1 MLTKRSKRGTPLV
14 MVVDDDDAVRLLARE
29 TLEHS
34 GFAVWD
40 TETGELALDAFEE
53 KSPDIVLLDVMMP
66 GIDGFSVCSAIR
78 RTASGRDT
86 PVLMMTGLDDLE
98 SIDCAF
104 EAGATDFITKPI
116 NWHILRYRVSYM
128 LRASGALEQL
138 RESRAGLAHAQS
150 LAHIG
155 SWEWDLVTGEIRC
168 SEEVYNICCINGE
181 KPNGTYFNHITLGR
195 EVCHICCLDEEK
207 GDNPILEPV
216 HQLDRSFVQ
225 STIEDAIARRAPV
238 SFDYRI
244 LLGGVIERTLHAE
257 LVTVLDQGGEPVC
270 LTGTIQDITERKHAE
285 EQIRLLAYYD
295 ALTGLPNRRF
305 FLQQLEQ
312 ALVFANRNDRMIAVL
327 FLDLD
332 RFKLVN
338 DTLGHGVGDRLLQDV
353 ADRLLRCVRRSDCL
367 ARGEEDGPPSLVSRL
382 GGDEF
387 TIMLSDIDHFQD
399 VAKVARRILEAVS
412 LPYALEGQEV
422 FVSTSIGIS
431 LYPFDACT
439 ANDLIRNADGAMY
452 HAKEQGRNGYQIY
465 DESMSAKALER
476 IILESQL
483 HKALKDEEFTI
494 YYQPQVSS
502 GTGEV
507 VGIEALVRWKS
518 RELGMVEPA
527 RFLPLAEEIGLI
539 IQIDQWVM
547 MHACRQHKIWLDA
560 GLPPV
565 TLALN
570 ISGQHFM
577 KNELLETVT
586 AIIADSGLDPGLLEL
601 ELTEGVLMA
610 HTEKTVKTLKAL
622 KGMGVR
628 LAIDDFGTGFSSLSY
643 LKRFPLDVLKID
655 RTFIKDIITDPDD
668 AAITLA
674 TIDMAHTLKLQVI
687 AEGAETQEQLDFLMK
702 HGCDLYQGYLFSHPV
717 PPEEIPNMFLATR
730 RKTFPV

>member
-1 MLTKRSKRGTPLV
+1 MLTRKVKRGTPLV
-14 MVVDDDDAVRLLARE
+14 MVVDDDHAIRLLARE

-34 GFAVWD
+34 GFAVRD
-40 TETGELALDAFEE
+40 AGSGEEALLAFEE
-53 KSPDIVLLDVMMP
+53 SSPDIVLLDVVMP
-66 GIDGFSVCSAIR
+66 GIDGFTVCSAIR
-78 RTASGRDT
+78 HTASGHDT

-98 SIDCAF
+98 SINCAY

-128 LRASGALEQL
+128 LRASGAMEQL
-138 RESRAGLAHAQS
+138 RESREGLAHAQS

-155 SWEWDLVTGEIRC
+155 SWEWDLATGEIRC
-168 SEEVYNICCINGE
+168 SEEVYNICCSEG
-181 KPNGTYFNHITLGR
+181 G
-195 EVCHICCLDEEK
+195 K
-207 GDNPILEPV
+207 GGNPILDSV

-225 STIEDAIARRAPV
+225 SSLDDAVAQRAPL

-244 LLGGVIERTLHAE
+244 LLEDSVERTLHAE
-257 LVTVLDQGGEPVC
+257 MVTVLDQGGTPVC

-312 ALVFANRNDRMIAVL
+312 ALVFANRNDRMLAVL

-367 ARGEEDGPPSLVSRL
+367 ARAEDEGPPSLVSRL

-399 VAKVARRILEAVS
+399 VAKVARRILEAIS
-412 LPYALEGQEV
+412 LPYSLEGQEV
-422 FVSTSIGIS
+422 FLSTSIGIS
-431 LYPFDACT
+431 LFPFDANS

-452 HAKEQGRNGYQIY
+452 QAKEQGRNGYQIY
-465 DESMSAKALER
+465 DESMNAKALER

-483 HKALKDEEFTI
+483 HKALKEDEFTV
-494 YYQPQVSS
+494 YYQPQVSAR
-502 GTGEV
+502 TGEV
-507 VGIEALVRWKS
+507 VGVEALVRWNS
-518 RELGMVEPA
+518 RELGIVEPG
-527 RFLPLAEEIGLI
+527 RFLPLAEEIGLV

-547 MHACRQHKIWLDA
+547 RNACRQHRAWLEA
-560 GLPPV
+560 GYAPV

-570 ISGQHFM
+570 ISGQHFL
-577 KNELLETVT
+577 KNDLLETVT
-586 AIIADSGLDPGLLEL
+586 MVLAETGMDPTLLEL

-622 KGMGVR
+622 KAMGVR

-655 RTFIKDIITDPDD
+655 RAFIKDLTNDPDD

-674 TIDMAHTLKLQVI
+674 TIEMAHTLKLKVI
-687 AEGAETQEQLDFLMK
+687 AEGVETPAQLAFL
-702 HGCDLYQGYLFSHPV
+702 HEHDCDSYQGYLFSRPV
-717 PPEEIPNMFLATR
+717 PPGEIPAKLRHCGN
-730 RKTFPV
+730 

>member
-1 MLTKRSKRGTPLV
+1 MLTRKAKRGTPLV
-14 MVVDDDDAVRLLARE
+14 MVVDDDQAIRLLARE

-34 GFAVWD
+34 GFAVRD
-40 TETGELALDAFEE
+40 VGSGEEALKAFEDS
-53 KSPDIVLLDVMMP
+53 SPDIVLLDVVMP
-66 GIDGFSVCSAIR
+66 GIDGFSVCSSIR
-78 RTASGRDT
+78 HTLSGRDT

-98 SIDCAF
+98 SINCAY

-128 LRASGALEQL
+128 LRASGAMEQL
-138 RESRAGLAHAQS
+138 RESREGLAHAQS

-155 SWEWDLVTGEIRC
+155 SWEWDLASGEIRC
-168 SEEVYNICCINGE
+168 SEEVYNICCTDG
-181 KPNGTYFNHITLGR
+181 G
-195 EVCHICCLDEEK
+195 K
-207 GDNPILEPV
+207 GGNPILDSV

-225 STIEDAIARRAPV
+225 NSLDDAVARRAPM

-244 LLGGVIERTLHAE
+244 LLDDAVERTLHAE
-257 LVTVLDQGGEPVC
+257 LVTVLDPCGIPIC

-312 ALVFANRNDRMIAVL
+312 ALIFANRNDRMLAVL

-367 ARGEEDGPPSLVSRL
+367 ARAEEDGPPSLVSRL

-399 VAKVARRILEAVS
+399 VAKVARRILEAIS

-422 FVSTSIGIS
+422 FLSTSIGIS

-452 HAKEQGRNGYQIY
+452 QAKEQGRNGYQIY
-465 DESMSAKALER
+465 DESMNAKALER

-483 HKALKDEEFTI
+483 HKALKDEEFTV
-494 YYQPQVSS
+494 YYQPQVCAR
-502 GTGEV
+502 TGEV
-507 VGIEALVRWKS
+507 VGVEALVRWNSK
-518 RELGMVEPA
+518 ELGIVEPG
-527 RFLPLAEEIGLI
+527 RFLPLAEEIGLV

-547 MHACRQHKIWLDA
+547 RHACRQHRIWLDA
-560 GLPPV
+560 GLAPV

-570 ISGQHFM
+570 ISGQHFL
-577 KNELLETVT
+577 KNDLLDTVT
-586 AIIADSGLDPGLLEL
+586 SVLAETGMDPGLLEL

-622 KGMGVR
+622 KEMGVR

-655 RTFIKDIITDPDD
+655 RAFINDITNDQDD
-668 AAITLA
+668 AAITIA
-674 TIDMAHTLKLQVI
+674 TIEMAHTLKLQVI
-687 AEGAETQEQLDFLMK
+687 AEGVETPAQLAFLTK
-702 HGCDLYQGYLFSHPV
+702 HGCDTYQGYLFSRPV
-717 PPEEIPNMFLATR
+717 PPLAIPTMLHSLS
-730 RKTFPV
+730 

>member
-1 MLTKRSKRGTPLV
+1 MLNRKSKRSTPLV
-14 MVVDDDDAVRLLARE
+14 MVVDDDQAVRLLARE
-29 TLEHS
+29 TLEYS
-34 GFAVWD
+34 GFTVREA
-40 TETGELALDAFEE
+40 ETGEQALEAFEVYA
-53 KSPDIVLLDVMMP
+53 PDIVLLDVVMP

-86 PVLMMTGLDDLE
+86 PVLMMTGLEDLE
-98 SIDCAF
+98 SIDCAY

-116 NWHILRYRVSYM
+116 NWHILGHRVNYM

-138 RESRAGLAHAQS
+138 RVSRAGLAHAQS

-155 SWEWDLVTGEIRC
+155 SWEWDLATGEISC
-168 SEEVYNICCINGE
+168 SEEVYSICSIDGARGE
-181 KPNGTYFNHITLGR
+181 G
-195 EVCHICCLDEEK
+195 
-207 GDNPILEPV
+207 NPILDPV
-216 HQLDRSFVQ
+216 HHLDLSLVQ
-225 STIEDAIARRAPV
+225 SSIDYAVAKRAPL

-244 LLGGVIERTLHAE
+244 LLGGGEERTLHAE
-257 LVTVLDQGGEPVC
+257 LVTVLDDSGEPVC

-312 ALVFANRNDRMIAVL
+312 ALVFANRNDRMLAVL

-367 ARGEEDGPPSLVSRL
+367 ARADEECPPSLVSRL

-387 TIMLSDIDHFQD
+387 TIMLSEIDHFQD

-412 LPYALEGQEV
+412 LPYSLEGQEV

-431 LYPFDACT
+431 LYPFDAST

-452 HAKEQGRNGYQIY
+452 QAKEQGRNGYQIY

-483 HKALKDEEFTI
+483 HKALKDEEFTVF
-494 YYQPQVSS
+494 YQPQVSS
-502 GTGEV
+502 RSGKV

-527 RFLPLAEEIGLI
+527 RFLPLAEEIGLVI
-539 IQIDQWVM
+539 KIDQWVM
-547 MHACRQHKIWLDA
+547 KHACRQHKLWLDA
-560 GLPPV
+560 GMPPV

-577 KNELLETVT
+577 KNELLDTVT
-586 AIIADSGLDPGLLEL
+586 AILKESGLDPGLLEL

-610 HTEKTVKTLKAL
+610 HTEKTVKTLQAL

-655 RTFIKDIITDPDD
+655 RSFIKDITTDPDD
-668 AAITLA
+668 AAITIA
-674 TIDMAHTLKLQVI
+674 TIEMAHTLKLQVI
-687 AEGAETQEQLDFLMK
+687 AEGVETQSQLDFLISNA
-702 HGCDLYQGYLFSHPV
+702 CDLYQGYLFSRPV
-717 PPEEIPNMFLATR
+717 PPEEIPLLFLPT
-730 RKTFPV
+730 VE

>member
-1 MLTKRSKRGTPLV
+1 MLTRKTKRATPLV
-14 MVVDDDDAVRLLARE
+14 MVVDDDHAVRLLARE

-34 GFAVWD
+34 GFTVRDAGSGEEAL
-40 TETGELALDAFEE
+40 ETFEE
-53 KSPDIVLLDVMMP
+53 SRPDIVLLDVMMS

-78 RTASGRDT
+78 RTLAGRDT

-98 SIDCAF
+98 SINCAY

-116 NWHILRYRVSYM
+116 NWHILRYRVNYM
-128 LRASGALEQL
+128 LRASTALDQL
-138 RESRAGLAHAQS
+138 RESREGLAHAQS

-155 SWEWDLVTGEIRC
+155 SWEWDLTSGDIHC
-168 SEEVYNICCINGE
+168 SEEVYNICCSDR
-181 KPNGTYFNHITLGR
+181 LR
-195 EVCHICCLDEEK
+195 LV
-207 GDNPILEPV
+207 NPILDPV
-216 HQLDRSFVQ
+216 HQLDRSFVESSVQ
-225 STIEDAIARRAPV
+225 DAIARRAPL

-244 LLGGVIERTLHAE
+244 LLDDAVERTLHAE
-257 LVTVLDQGGEPVC
+257 LVTVLDHEGKPVS

-312 ALVFANRNDRMIAVL
+312 ALVYANRNDRLLAVL

-367 ARGEEDGPPSLVSRL
+367 ARGDEDGPPSLVSRL

-399 VAKVARRILEAVS
+399 VAKVARRILEAIS
-412 LPYALEGQEV
+412 LPYSLEGQEV
-422 FVSTSIGIS
+422 FLSTSIGIS

-439 ANDLIRNADGAMY
+439 ASDLIRNADGAMY
-452 HAKEQGRNGYQIY
+452 QAKEQGRNGYQIY
-465 DESMSAKALER
+465 DESMNAKALER

-483 HKALKDEEFTI
+483 HKALKDNEFTV
-494 YYQPQVSS
+494 YYQPQVCAR
-502 GTGEV
+502 TGEV
-507 VGIEALVRWKS
+507 VGLEALVRWNS
-518 RELGMVEPA
+518 RELGIVEPG
-527 RFLPLAEEIGLI
+527 RFLALAEEIGLV
-539 IQIDQWVM
+539 IQIDQWM
-547 MHACRQHKIWLDA
+547 MREACRQHKAWIDA
-560 GLPPV
+560 GFAPV

-570 ISGQHFM
+570 ISGQHFL
-577 KNELLETVT
+577 KNDLLDTVT
-586 AIIADSGLDPGLLEL
+586 AVLGQTGLDPGLLEL

-622 KGMGVR
+622 KEMGVR

-655 RTFIKDIITDPDD
+655 RTFINDITTDPDD

-674 TIDMAHTLKLQVI
+674 TIEMAHTLKLQVI
-687 AEGAETQEQLDFLMK
+687 AEGVETTDQLEFLVS
-702 HGCDLYQGYLFSHPV
+702 HGCDTYQGYLFSRPL
-717 PPEEIPNMFLATR
+717 PPEGIPPLLTGFSSLSSGA
-730 RKTFPV
+730 

>member
-1 MLTKRSKRGTPLV
+1 

-29 TLEHS
+29 TLEQC
-34 GFAVWD
+34 GYAVSD
-40 TETGELALDAFEE
+40 VKNGEQAIDLFNE
-53 KSPDIVLLDVMMP
+53 KLPDIVLLDVVMP
-66 GIDGFSVCSAIR
+66 GIDGFCVCSAIR
-78 RTASGRDT
+78 STAAGRDT
-86 PVLMMTGLDDLE
+86 PILMMTGLEDLE
-98 SIDCAF
+98 SIDSAYK
-104 EAGATDFITKPI
+104 AGATDFITKPI
-116 NWHILRYRVSYM
+116 NWHILRYRVNYM
-128 LRASGALEQL
+128 LRASGAMEQL

-155 SWEWDLVTGEIRC
+155 SWEWDLATGELRC
-168 SEEVYNICCINGE
+168 SEEVFSICCPEGE
-181 KPNGTYFNHITLGR
+181 R
-195 EVCHICCLDEEK
+195 C
-207 GDNPILEPV
+207 DNPILDQV
-216 HQLDRSFVQ
+216 HPLDRCMVRGH
-225 STIEDAIARRAPV
+225 IDDAIAKRSAV

-244 LLGGVIERTLHAE
+244 LLGGSTERTLHAE
-257 LVTVLDQGGEPVC
+257 IVTVLDDGGEPVC
-270 LTGTIQDITERKHAE
+270 LTGTIQDITDRKNAE

-312 ALVFANRNDRMIAVL
+312 AVVYANRNDRMLAVL

-353 ADRLLRCVRRSDCL
+353 ADRLLRCVRKNDCL
-367 ARGEEDGPPSLVSRL
+367 ARADGEGPPSLVSRL

-399 VAKVARRILEAVS
+399 VAKVARRILDTVS

-422 FVSTSIGIS
+422 FISTSIGIS
-431 LYPFDACT
+431 LYPFDACN
-439 ANDLIRNADGAMY
+439 ASELVRNADGAMY

-465 DESMSAKALER
+465 DESMNAKALER

-483 HKALKDEEFTI
+483 HKALKDEEFVI
-494 YYQPQVSS
+494 YYQPQVATRS
-502 GTGEV
+502 GRV
-507 VGIEALVRWKS
+507 IGIEALVRWDS
-518 RELGMVEPA
+518 RELGVVEPV

-547 MHACRQHKIWLDA
+547 TNACRQLRQWLDA

-565 TLALN
+565 TLAVN

-586 AIIADSGLDPGLLEL
+586 AVLAETGIDPAFLEL
-601 ELTEGVLMA
+601 ELTEGVLMQ
-610 HTEKTVKTLKAL
+610 HTERTVKTLKAL

-655 RTFIKDIITDPDD
+655 RTFINEITTDPDD

-674 TIDMAHTLKLQVI
+674 TIEMAHTLKLQVI
-687 AEGAETQEQLDFLMK
+687 AEGVETPAQLEFLTRN
-702 HGCDLYQGYLFSHPV
+702 GCDNYQGYLFSRPV
-717 PPEEIPNMFLATR
+717 PPEEIPKIIPFR
-730 RKTFPV
+730 PPVFEAAAPPSDSPPAV

>member
-1 MLTKRSKRGTPLV
+1 MLTRKAKRGTPLV
-14 MVVDDDDAVRLLARE
+14 MVVDDDRAVRLLARE

-34 GFAVWD
+34 GFAVSD
-40 TETGELALDAFEE
+40 AGSGEEALQSFEE
-53 KSPDIVLLDVMMP
+53 SSPDIVLLDVVMP
-66 GIDGFSVCSAIR
+66 GLDGFSVCSAIR
-78 RTASGRDT
+78 RTAAGRDT

-98 SIDCAF
+98 SINCAY

-128 LRASGALEQL
+128 LRASGAMEQL
-138 RESRAGLAHAQS
+138 RESREGLAHAQS

-155 SWEWDLVTGEIRC
+155 SWEWDLATGEIRC
-168 SEEVYNICCINGE
+168 SEEVYNICCTEG
-181 KPNGTYFNHITLGR
+181 G
-195 EVCHICCLDEEK
+195 K
-207 GDNPILEPV
+207 GGNPILDTV

-225 STIEDAIARRAPV
+225 SSLDDAVARRAPL

-244 LLGGVIERTLHAE
+244 LLDDAVERTLHAE
-257 LVTVLDQGGEPVC
+257 LVTVLDGGGNPIC

-312 ALVFANRNDRMIAVL
+312 ALVFANRNDRMLAVL

-367 ARGEEDGPPSLVSRL
+367 ARAEEDGPPSLVSRL

-399 VAKVARRILEAVS
+399 VAKVARRILEAIS
-412 LPYALEGQEV
+412 LPYSLEGQEV
-422 FVSTSIGIS
+422 FLSTSIGIS

-452 HAKEQGRNGYQIY
+452 QAKEQGRNGYQIY
-465 DESMSAKALER
+465 DESMNAKALER

-483 HKALKDEEFTI
+483 HKALKEEEFTI
-494 YYQPQVSS
+494 YYQPQVSAAS
-502 GTGEV
+502 GAV
-507 VGIEALVRWKS
+507 VGVEALVRWNS
-518 RELGMVEPA
+518 RELGIVEPG
-527 RFLPLAEEIGLI
+527 RFLPLAEEIGLV

-547 MHACRQHKIWLDA
+547 RNACRQHKLWLDA

-570 ISGQHFM
+570 ISGQHFL
-577 KNELLETVT
+577 KNDLLDTVT
-586 AIIADSGLDPGLLEL
+586 AVLAETGMDPGLLEL

-610 HTEKTVKTLKAL
+610 HTDKTVKTLKSL
-622 KGMGVR
+622 KAMGVR

-655 RTFIKDIITDPDD
+655 RAFIKDLSSDPDD

-674 TIDMAHTLKLQVI
+674 TIEMAHTLKLHVI
-687 AEGAETQEQLDFLMK
+687 AEGVETRAQLDFLHE
-702 HGCDLYQGYLFSHPV
+702 HGCDSYQGYLFSRPV
-717 PPEEIPNMFLATR
+717 PPAEIPQMLQHVAG
-730 RKTFPV
+730 

>member
-1 MLTKRSKRGTPLV
+1 MLTRKVKRGTPLV
-14 MVVDDDDAVRLLARE
+14 MVVDDDHAVRLLARE

-34 GFAVWD
+34 GFVVRDAGS
-40 TETGELALDAFEE
+40 GEEALQAFEE
-53 KSPDIVLLDVMMP
+53 SSPDIVLLDVVMP
-66 GIDGFSVCSAIR
+66 GIDGFTVCSAIR
-78 RTASGRDT
+78 HTASGHDT

-98 SIDCAF
+98 SINCAY

-128 LRASGALEQL
+128 LRASGAMEQL
-138 RESRAGLAHAQS
+138 RESREGLAHAQS

-155 SWEWDLVTGEIRC
+155 SWEWDLATGEIRC
-168 SEEVYNICCINGE
+168 SEEVYNICCTEG
-181 KPNGTYFNHITLGR
+181 G
-195 EVCHICCLDEEK
+195 K
-207 GDNPILEPV
+207 GGNPILDSV
-216 HQLDRSFVQ
+216 HQLDRNFVQ
-225 STIEDAIARRAPV
+225 SSLDDAVAKRGPL
-238 SFDYRI
+238 SLDYRI
-244 LLGGVIERTLHAE
+244 LLEDSVERTLHAE
-257 LVTVLDQGGEPVC
+257 MVTVLDKGGTPIC

-312 ALVFANRNDRMIAVL
+312 ALVFANRNDRMLAVL

-367 ARGEEDGPPSLVSRL
+367 ARAEDEGPPSLVSRL

-399 VAKVARRILEAVS
+399 VAKVARRILEAIS
-412 LPYALEGQEV
+412 LPYSLEGQEV
-422 FVSTSIGIS
+422 FLSTSIGIS
-431 LYPFDACT
+431 LYPFDANS

-452 HAKEQGRNGYQIY
+452 QAKEQGRNGYQIY
-465 DESMSAKALER
+465 DESMNAKALER

-483 HKALKDEEFTI
+483 HKALKDDEFTV
-494 YYQPQVSS
+494 YYQPQVSAR
-502 GTGEV
+502 TGEV
-507 VGIEALVRWKS
+507 VGVEALVRWNSK
-518 RELGMVEPA
+518 ELGIVEPG
-527 RFLPLAEEIGLI
+527 RFLPLAEEIGLV

-547 MHACRQHKIWLDA
+547 RNACRQHKAWLAA
-560 GLPPV
+560 GYAPV

-570 ISGQHFM
+570 ISGQHFL
-577 KNELLETVT
+577 KNDLLETVT
-586 AIIADSGLDPGLLEL
+586 SVLAETGMDPGLLEL

-622 KGMGVR
+622 KAMGVR

-655 RTFIKDIITDPDD
+655 RAFIKDLTNDPDD

-674 TIDMAHTLKLQVI
+674 TIEMAHTLKLQVI
-687 AEGAETQEQLDFLMK
+687 AEGVETPAQLAFLHE
-702 HGCDLYQGYLFSHPV
+702 HGCDTYQGYLFSRPV
-717 PPEEIPNMFLATR
+717 PPGEIPAKLRHCGN
-730 RKTFPV
+730 

>member
-1 MLTKRSKRGTPLV
+1 MLTRRTKRGAPLV
-14 MVVDDDDAVRLLARE
+14 MVIDDDDAIRLLARE
-29 TLEHS
+29 TLQQF
-34 GFAVWD
+34 GYAVWD
-40 TETGELALDAFEE
+40 SPSGELALASFEE
-53 KSPDIVLLDVMMP
+53 RSPDIVLLDVMMP
-66 GIDGFSVCSAIR
+66 GMDGFSVCSAIR
-78 RTASGRDT
+78 RSDAGRDT
-86 PVLMMTGLDDLE
+86 PVLMMTGLDDLD
-98 SIDCAF
+98 SIDAAYQ
-104 EAGATDFITKPI
+104 AGATDFVTKPI

-128 LRASGALEQL
+128 LRAGSVVEQL
-138 RESRAGLAHAQS
+138 RESREGLAHAQS

-155 SWEWDLVTGEIRC
+155 SWEWDLATGEMRC
-168 SEEVYNICCINGE
+168 SEEVY
-181 KPNGTYFNHITLGR
+181 
-195 EVCHICCLDEEK
+195 HICCTERDSVS
-207 GDNPILEPV
+207 NPILDPV
-216 HQLDRSFVQ
+216 HQLDRGFVQ
-225 STIEDAIARRAPV
+225 GCIDEAVRKRLPM
-238 SFDYRI
+238 SFDYRV
-244 LLGGVIERTLHAE
+244 LLGGTVERTLHAE
-257 LVTVLDQGGEPVC
+257 LATVVDHNGEAVG
-270 LTGTIQDITERKHAE
+270 LTGTIQDITERKNAE

-312 ALVFANRNDRMIAVL
+312 ALVNANRNDRMLAVL

-338 DTLGHGVGDRLLQDV
+338 DTLGHGMGDRLLQDV
-353 ADRLLRCVRRSDCL
+353 ADRLLRCVRKSDCL
-367 ARGEEDGPPSLVSRL
+367 SRGDEEIPASLVSRL

-387 TIMLSDIDHFQD
+387 TIMLSDIEHFQD

-412 LPYALEGQEV
+412 LLYSLEGQEV

-431 LYPFDACT
+431 LYPFDACN
-439 ANDLIRNADGAMY
+439 ASDLIRNADGAMY

-465 DESMSAKALER
+465 DESMNARALER

-483 HKALKDEEFTI
+483 HKALKDEEFSI
-494 YYQPQVSS
+494 FYQPQVAS

-507 VGIEALVRWKS
+507 VGIEALVRWNS
-518 RELGMVEPA
+518 RELGFVEPA
-527 RFLPLAEEIGLI
+527 RFLPVAEEIGLI
-539 IQIDQWVM
+539 IRIDQWVM
-547 MHACRQHKIWLDA
+547 AHACRQLKRWLDA

-586 AIIADSGLDPGLLEL
+586 SILEETGLDPGLVEL

-610 HTEKTVKTLKAL
+610 HTEKTVKTLNDL
-622 KGMGVR
+622 KGLGLR

-655 RTFIKDIITDPDD
+655 RAFINDITTDPDD

-674 TIDMAHTLKLQVI
+674 TIEMAHTLKLQVI
-687 AEGAETQEQLDFLMK
+687 AEGVETQPQLDFLMQ
-702 HGCDLYQGYLFSHPV
+702 HGCELYQGYLFSHPV
-717 PPEEIPNMFLATR
+717 PAEEIPDILLRSR
-730 RKTFPV
+730 RPAPQGQEPDLDAEEPSLPAP

>member
-1 MLTKRSKRGTPLV
+1 MLTRKSKRITPLV
-14 MVVDDDDAVRLLARE
+14 MVVDDDQAVRMLARE
-29 TLEHS
+29 ALESS
-34 GFAVWD
+34 GFTVRDA
-40 TETGELALDAFEE
+40 ETGEQALEDFALHD
-53 KSPDIVLLDVMMP
+53 PDIVLLDVMMP
-66 GIDGFSVCSAIR
+66 GIDGFSVCSEIR
-78 RTASGRDT
+78 STAAGRDT
-86 PVLMMTGLDDLE
+86 PVLMMTGLDDLA
-98 SIDCAF
+98 SIDSAY

-116 NWHILRYRVSYM
+116 NWHILGYRVSYM
-128 LRASGALEQL
+128 LRASSALEQL

-155 SWEWDLVTGEIRC
+155 SWEWDLASGEIRC
-168 SEEVYNICCINGE
+168 SEEVYSICCID
-181 KPNGTYFNHITLGR
+181 R
-195 EVCHICCLDEEK
+195 EQNRI
-207 GDNPILEPV
+207 NPILDLV
-216 HQLDRSFVQ
+216 HHQDRAFVQ
-225 STIEDAIARRAPV
+225 GSLDDAVSRRTPV

-244 LLGGVIERTLHAE
+244 LIEGGERVLHAE
-257 LVTVLDQGGEPVC
+257 LVTVLDDAGDAIC
-270 LTGTIQDITERKHAE
+270 LTGTIQDITERKRAE

-305 FLQQLEQ
+305 FQQQLEQ
-312 ALVFANRNDRMIAVL
+312 ALIYANRNDRMLAVL

-367 ARGEEDGPPSLVSRL
+367 ARAELDECPPSLVSRL

-387 TIMLSDIDHFQD
+387 TIMLSDIEHFQD

-412 LPYALEGQEV
+412 VPYSLEGQEV

-431 LYPFDACT
+431 LYPFDATT
-439 ANDLIRNADGAMY
+439 ASDLIRNADGAMY
-452 HAKEQGRNGYQIY
+452 QAKEQGRNGYQIY

-483 HKALKDEEFTI
+483 HKAIKEGEFI
-494 YYQPQVSS
+494 LHYQPQVSNT
-502 GTGEV
+502 TGEV
-507 VGIEALVRWKS
+507 VGLEALVRWNS
-518 RELGMVEPA
+518 RELGMVEPS

-539 IQIDQWVM
+539 IQIDQLVIAE
-547 MHACRQHKIWLDA
+547 ACRQHKLWMDA
-560 GLPPV
+560 GMKPV
-565 TLALN
+565 VMAVN
-570 ISGQHFM
+570 ISGQQFM
-577 KNELLETVT
+577 KNELLDAVT
-586 AIIADSGLDPGLLEL
+586 AVLQETGLSPELLEL

-610 HTEKTVKTLKAL
+610 HTERTVKTLHAL

-655 RTFIKDIITDPDD
+655 RAFIKDITTEADD

-674 TIDMAHTLKLQVI
+674 TIEMAHTLKLLVI
-687 AEGAETQEQLDFLMK
+687 AEGVETRAQLEFLTD
-702 HGCDLYQGYLFSHPV
+702 HGCDMYQGYLFCKPV
-717 PPEEIPNMFLATR
+717 PPEEIARMFLQTPSSDPA
-730 RKTFPV
+730 

>member
-1 MLTKRSKRGTPLV
+1 MLTRKSKRATPLV
-14 MVVDDDDAVRLLARE
+14 MIIDDDEAVRLLARE
-29 TLEHS
+29 TLENS
-34 GFAVWD
+34 GYAVWD
-40 TETGELALDAFEE
+40 TDSGELALSVFQDRG
-53 KSPDIVLLDVMMP
+53 PDLVLLDVMMP
-66 GIDGFSVCSAIR
+66 GLDGFSVCSAIR
-78 RTASGRDT
+78 QTGVGRDT
-86 PVLMMTGLDDLE
+86 PVLMMTGLDDLD
-98 SIDCAF
+98 SIDCAY

-116 NWHILRYRVSYM
+116 NWHILPYRVSYM
-128 LRASGALEQL
+128 LRASGTLEQL
-138 RESRAGLAHAQS
+138 RESREGLAHAQS

-155 SWEWDLVTGEIRC
+155 SWEWDLATGDIHC
-168 SEEVYNICCINGE
+168 SEEVYNICCLDGE
-181 KPNGTYFNHITLGR
+181 KGG
-195 EVCHICCLDEEK
+195 
-207 GDNPILEPV
+207 NPILDPV
-216 HQLDRSFVQ
+216 HQLDRGFVE
-225 STIEDAIARRAPV
+225 SSIGEAIANRAPL

-244 LLGGVIERTLHAE
+244 LLADSVERTLHAE
-257 LVTVLDQGGEPVC
+257 LVTVLDQDGSPVC
-270 LTGTIQDITERKHAE
+270 LTGTIQDITERKRAE

-305 FLQQLEQ
+305 FMQQLEQ
-312 ALVFANRNDRMIAVL
+312 ALSYANRNDRMLAVL

-353 ADRLLRCVRRSDCL
+353 ADRLLRCVRKNDCL
-367 ARGEEDGPPSLVSRL
+367 ARAEEDGPTSLVSRL

-387 TIMLSDIDHFQD
+387 TIMLCDIEHFQD

-412 LPYALEGQEV
+412 HPYSLEGQEV

-431 LYPFDACT
+431 LYPYDAVT
-439 ANDLIRNADGAMY
+439 ASDLIRNADGAMY

-465 DESMSAKALER
+465 DESMNAKALER

-494 YYQPQVSS
+494 FYQPQVSS
-502 GTGEV
+502 DTGKV
-507 VGIEALVRWKS
+507 VGLEALVRWNSK
-518 RELGMVEPA
+518 ELGMVEPG
-527 RFLPLAEEIGLI
+527 RFLPLAEEVGLI

-547 MHACRQHKIWLDA
+547 RKACRQLKSWLDE

-565 TLALN
+565 TLAVN

-577 KNELLETVT
+577 KNELLEHVT
-586 AIIADSGLDPGLLEL
+586 AILAETGLNPALLEL

-610 HTEKTVKTLKAL
+610 HTEKTVMTLKAL

-655 RTFIKDIITDPDD
+655 RTFINDITTDPDD

-674 TIDMAHTLKLQVI
+674 TIEMAHTLKLQVI
-687 AEGAETQEQLDFLMK
+687 AEGVETPAQLEFLVK
-702 HGCDLYQGYLFSHPV
+702 HRCELYQGYLFSRPV
-717 PPEEIPNMFLATR
+717 PPQEIPGFFARSAPFPKAGGEPQQGCSFL
-730 RKTFPV
+730 PPCH

>member
-1 MLTKRSKRGTPLV
+1 MLTRKVKRGTPLV
-14 MVVDDDDAVRLLARE
+14 MVVDDDHAVRLLARE

-34 GFAVWD
+34 GFAVRD
-40 TETGELALDAFEE
+40 AGNGEEALLAFKEN
-53 KSPDIVLLDVMMP
+53 SPDIVLLDVVMP
-66 GIDGFSVCSAIR
+66 GLDGFSVCSAIR
-78 RTASGRDT
+78 QTVSGRDT

-98 SIDCAF
+98 SINCAY

-128 LRASGALEQL
+128 LRASGAMEQL
-138 RESRAGLAHAQS
+138 RESREGLAHAQS

-155 SWEWDLVTGEIRC
+155 SWEWDLATGEIRC
-168 SEEVYNICCINGE
+168 SEEVYNICCTNG
-181 KPNGTYFNHITLGR
+181 
-195 EVCHICCLDEEK
+195 DK
-207 GDNPILEPV
+207 GGNPILDSV

-225 STIEDAIARRAPV
+225 SSLDDAVARRAPL

-244 LLGGVIERTLHAE
+244 LLEDSVERTLHAE
-257 LVTVLDQGGEPVC
+257 LVTVLDQMGTPVC

-312 ALVFANRNDRMIAVL
+312 ALVFANRNDRMLAVL

-367 ARGEEDGPPSLVSRL
+367 ARGDEDGPPSLVSRL

-399 VAKVARRILEAVS
+399 VAKVARRILEAIS

-422 FVSTSIGIS
+422 FLSTSIGIS
-431 LYPFDACT
+431 LYPFDACS
-439 ANDLIRNADGAMY
+439 ASDLIRNADGAMY
-452 HAKEQGRNGYQIY
+452 QAKEQGRNGYQIY
-465 DESMSAKALER
+465 DESMNAKALER

-483 HKALKDEEFTI
+483 HKALKEEEFTL

-502 GTGEV
+502 RTGEV
-507 VGIEALVRWKS
+507 VGVEALVRWNS
-518 RELGMVEPA
+518 RELGIVEPG
-527 RFLPLAEEIGLI
+527 RFLPLAEEIGLV

-547 MHACRQHKIWLDA
+547 RSACRQLRRWLDA
-560 GLPPV
+560 GHAPI

-570 ISGQHFM
+570 ISGQHFQ
-577 KNELLETVT
+577 KSDLLEHVT
-586 AIIADSGLDPGLLEL
+586 SVLEESGMDPGFLEL
-601 ELTEGVLMA
+601 ELTEGVLMTN
-610 HTEKTVKTLKAL
+610 TEKTVKTLTAL
-622 KGMGVR
+622 KSMGVR

-655 RTFIKDIITDPDD
+655 RTFINDITCDPDD

-674 TIDMAHTLKLQVI
+674 TIEMAHTLKLHVI
-687 AEGAETQEQLDFLMK
+687 AEGVETPAQLAFLHQ
-702 HGCDLYQGYLFSHPV
+702 HGCDTYQGYLFSRPV
-717 PPEEIPNMFLATR
+717 PPEAIPPLLR
-730 RKTFPV
+730 RES

>member
-1 MLTKRSKRGTPLV
+1 MLTRKRKRNVPLI
-14 MVVDDDDAVRLLARE
+14 MVVDDDDAVRLMARE

-34 GFAVWD
+34 GYAVWD
-40 TETGELALDAFEE
+40 SRSGIQALAVFEE
-53 KSPDIVLLDVMMP
+53 KCPDIVLLDVVMP
-66 GIDGFSVCSAIR
+66 GVDGFTVCSAIR
-78 RTASGRDT
+78 HTASGKDT
-86 PVLMMTGLDDLE
+86 PILMMTGLEDLE
-98 SIDCAF
+98 SIDCAY

-116 NWHILRYRVSYM
+116 NWHILRYRVNYM
-128 LRASGALEQL
+128 LRASGAMEQL
-138 RESRAGLAHAQS
+138 RESKAGLAHAQS

-155 SWEWDLVTGEIRC
+155 SWEWDLASGEMRC
-168 SEEVYNICCINGE
+168 SEEVYSICCTGGE
-181 KPNGTYFNHITLGR
+181 RGG
-195 EVCHICCLDEEK
+195 
-207 GDNPILEPV
+207 NPILDQV
-216 HQLDRSFVQ
+216 HELDRAFVRNCIDEALA
-225 STIEDAIARRAPV
+225 SREPG

-244 LLGGVIERTLHAE
+244 LLGGAVERTLHAE
-257 LVTVLDQGGEPVC
+257 LVTVLDEGGVPVC

-285 EQIRLLAYYD
+285 EQIRQLAYYD

-312 ALVFANRNDRMIAVL
+312 ALVYANRNDRMLAVL

-338 DTLGHGVGDRLLQDV
+338 DTMGHGVGDRLLQDV
-353 ADRLLRCVRRSDCL
+353 ADRLLRCVRRGDCL
-367 ARGEEDGPPSLVSRL
+367 ARAEDEGPPSLVSRL

-387 TIMLSDIDHFQD
+387 TIMLSDIEHFQD

-422 FVSTSIGIS
+422 FISTSIGIS

-439 ANDLIRNADGAMY
+439 ASDLIRNADGAMY

-465 DESMSAKALER
+465 DESMNAKALER
-476 IILESQL
+476 IVLESQL
-483 HKALKDEEFTI
+483 HKALKEEEFTV
-494 YYQPQVSS
+494 YYQPQISAF
-502 GTGEV
+502 TGEV
-507 VGIEALVRWKS
+507 LGIEALVRWNS

-527 RFLPLAEEIGLI
+527 RFLPLAEEIGLV

-547 MHACRQHKIWLDA
+547 AQACRQHKKWLDS
-560 GLPPV
+560 GMPPL

-577 KNELLETVT
+577 KHDLLETVT
-586 AIIADSGLDPGLLEL
+586 RVLSDSGLDPGLLEL

-610 HTEKTVKTLKAL
+610 HTEKTVQTLKAL

-655 RTFIKDIITDPDD
+655 RSFIKDITNDPDD

-674 TIDMAHTLKLQVI
+674 TIEMAHTLKLQVI
-687 AEGAETQEQLDFLMK
+687 AEGVETQAQLDFLVNN
-702 HGCDLYQGYLFSHPV
+702 GCDLYQGYLFSRPV
-717 PPEEIPNMFLATR
+717 PPEQIPGLFPACRSVAASHLPLPPSCPCVSLPEISPA
-730 RKTFPV
+730 

>member
-1 MLTKRSKRGTPLV
+1 MLTRKAKRGTPLV
-14 MVVDDDDAVRLLARE
+14 MVVDDDQAIRLLARE

-34 GFAVWD
+34 GFAVRD
-40 TETGELALDAFEE
+40 VGSGEEALKAFEDS
-53 KSPDIVLLDVMMP
+53 SPDIVLLDVVMP
-66 GIDGFSVCSAIR
+66 GIDGFSVCSSIR
-78 RTASGRDT
+78 HTLSGRDT

-98 SIDCAF
+98 SINCAY

-128 LRASGALEQL
+128 LRASGAMEQL
-138 RESRAGLAHAQS
+138 RESREGLAHAQS

-155 SWEWDLVTGEIRC
+155 SWEWDLASGEIRC
-168 SEEVYNICCINGE
+168 SEEVYNICCTDG
-181 KPNGTYFNHITLGR
+181 G
-195 EVCHICCLDEEK
+195 K
-207 GDNPILEPV
+207 GGNPILDSV

-225 STIEDAIARRAPV
+225 NSLDDAVARRAPM

-244 LLGGVIERTLHAE
+244 LLDDAVERTLHAE
-257 LVTVLDQGGEPVC
+257 LVTVLDPCGIPIC

-312 ALVFANRNDRMIAVL
+312 ALIFANRNDRMLAVL

-367 ARGEEDGPPSLVSRL
+367 ARAEEDGPPSLVSRL

-399 VAKVARRILEAVS
+399 VAKVARRILEAIS

-422 FVSTSIGIS
+422 FLSTSIGIS

-452 HAKEQGRNGYQIY
+452 QAKEQGRNGYQIY
-465 DESMSAKALER
+465 DESMNAKALER

-483 HKALKDEEFTI
+483 HKALKDEEFTV
-494 YYQPQVSS
+494 YYQPQVCAR
-502 GTGEV
+502 TGEV
-507 VGIEALVRWKS
+507 VGVEALVRWNSK
-518 RELGMVEPA
+518 ELGIVEPG
-527 RFLPLAEEIGLI
+527 RFLPLAEEIGLV

-547 MHACRQHKIWLDA
+547 RHACRQHRIWLDA
-560 GLPPV
+560 GLAPV

-570 ISGQHFM
+570 ISGQHFL
-577 KNELLETVT
+577 KNDLLDTVT
-586 AIIADSGLDPGLLEL
+586 SVLAETGMDPGLLEL

-622 KGMGVR
+622 KEMGVR

-655 RTFIKDIITDPDD
+655 RAFINDITNDQDD
-668 AAITLA
+668 AAITIA
-674 TIDMAHTLKLQVI
+674 TIEIAHTLKLQVI
-687 AEGAETQEQLDFLMK
+687 AEGVETPAQLAFLTK
-702 HGCDLYQGYLFSHPV
+702 HGCDTYQGYLFSRPV
-717 PPEEIPNMFLATR
+717 PPLAIPTMLHSLS
-730 RKTFPV
+730 

>member
-1 MLTKRSKRGTPLV
+1 MLTRKAKRSTPLV
-14 MVVDDDDAVRLLARE
+14 MVVDDDQAVRLLARE
-29 TLEHS
+29 TLENS
-34 GFAVWD
+34 GFAVR
-40 TETGELALDAFEE
+40 EVENGEQALEEFDAHA
-53 KSPDIVLLDVMMP
+53 PDIVLLDVMMP

-98 SIDCAF
+98 SIDCAY

-116 NWHILRYRVSYM
+116 NWHVLGYRVSYM

-155 SWEWDLVTGEIRC
+155 SWEWDLATGEIRC
-168 SEEVYNICCINGE
+168 SEEVYSICSIE
-181 KPNGTYFNHITLGR
+181 RSL
-195 EVCHICCLDEEK
+195 K
-207 GDNPILEPV
+207 GGNPILDPV
-216 HQLDRSFVQ
+216 HPLDLGFVQ
-225 STIEDAIARRAPV
+225 GSIEEAIGKRAPL

-244 LLGGVIERTLHAE
+244 TLGAGERTLHAE
-257 LVTVLDQGGEPVC
+257 LVTVLDEQGEPVC

-312 ALVFANRNDRMIAVL
+312 ALVFANRHDRMLAVL

-353 ADRLLRCVRRSDCL
+353 ADRLLRCVRRGDCL
-367 ARGEEDGPPSLVSRL
+367 ARADEECPPSLVSRL

-387 TIMLSDIDHFQD
+387 TIMLSDIEHFQD
-399 VAKVARRILEAVS
+399 VAKIARRILDAVS
-412 LPYALEGQEV
+412 VPYSLEGQEV

-431 LYPFDACT
+431 LYPFDATT
-439 ANDLIRNADGAMY
+439 ASDLIRNADGAMY
-452 HAKEQGRNGYQIY
+452 QAKEQGRNGYQIY
-465 DESMSAKALER
+465 DESMNAKALER

-483 HKALKDEEFTI
+483 HKALKEEEFTV

-502 GTGEV
+502 QTGRV
-507 VGIEALVRWKS
+507 VGVEALVRWNSK
-518 RELGMVEPA
+518 ELGLVEPG
-527 RFLPLAEEIGLI
+527 RFLPLAEEIGLV

-547 MHACRQHKIWLDA
+547 REACRQHKLWVDA

-565 TLALN
+565 TLAIN
-570 ISGQHFM
+570 ISGQQFM

-586 AIIADSGLDPGLLEL
+586 SVLKESGLDPGLLEL

-610 HTEKTVKTLKAL
+610 HTERTVKTLQAL

-655 RTFIKDIITDPDD
+655 RTFINDITTDPDD

-674 TIDMAHTLKLQVI
+674 TIEMAHTLKLKVI
-687 AEGAETQEQLDFLMK
+687 AEGVETKPQLEFLTK
-702 HGCDLYQGYLFSHPV
+702 NGCDMYQGYLFSKPV
-717 PPEEIPNMFLATR
+717 PSTELPRLFNCR
-730 RKTFPV
+730 Q

>member
-1 MLTKRSKRGTPLV
+1 MLTRKVKRGTPLV
-14 MVVDDDDAVRLLARE
+14 MVVDDDHAVRLLARE

-34 GFAVWD
+34 GFAVSD
-40 TETGELALDAFEE
+40 AGSGEEALRSFEE
-53 KSPDIVLLDVMMP
+53 SCPDIVLLDVVMP
-66 GIDGFSVCSAIR
+66 GLDGFSVCSAIR
-78 RTASGRDT
+78 RTSSGQDT

-98 SIDCAF
+98 SINCAY

-128 LRASGALEQL
+128 LRASGAMEQL
-138 RESRAGLAHAQS
+138 RESREGLAHAQS

-155 SWEWDLVTGEIRC
+155 SWEWDLASGEIRC
-168 SEEVYNICCINGE
+168 SEEVYNICCTDGS
-181 KPNGTYFNHITLGR
+181 
-195 EVCHICCLDEEK
+195 K
-207 GDNPILEPV
+207 GGNPILDSV
-216 HQLDRSFVQ
+216 HQLDRAFVQ
-225 STIEDAIARRAPV
+225 NSLDDAVARRAPL

-244 LLGGVIERTLHAE
+244 LLEDSVERTLHAE
-257 LVTVLDQGGEPVC
+257 LVTVLDKGGTPVC

-312 ALVFANRNDRMIAVL
+312 ALVFANRNDRMLAVL

-367 ARGEEDGPPSLVSRL
+367 ARAEDEGPPSLVSRL

-399 VAKVARRILEAVS
+399 VAKVARRILEAIS
-412 LPYALEGQEV
+412 HPYAFEGQEV
-422 FVSTSIGIS
+422 FLSTSIGIS
-431 LYPFDACT
+431 LYPFDACS
-439 ANDLIRNADGAMY
+439 ASDLIRNADGAMY
-452 HAKEQGRNGYQIY
+452 QAKEQGRNGYQIY

-483 HKALKDEEFTI
+483 HKALKEGEFAI
-494 YYQPQVSS
+494 YYQPQVSARS
-502 GTGEV
+502 GKV
-507 VGIEALVRWKS
+507 VGLEALVRWNS
-518 RELGMVEPA
+518 RELGVVEPG
-527 RFLPLAEEIGLI
+527 RFLPLAEEIGLV
-539 IQIDQWVM
+539 IQIDQWM
-547 MHACRQHKIWLDA
+547 MRNACRQHKAWVDA
-560 GLPPV
+560 GLRPV

-570 ISGQHFM
+570 ISGQHFL
-577 KNELLETVT
+577 KSDLLDDVT
-586 AIIADSGLDPGLLEL
+586 AVLRETGMDPGFLEL

-622 KGMGVR
+622 KAMGVR

-655 RTFIKDIITDPDD
+655 RAFIKDLTNDPDD

-674 TIDMAHTLKLQVI
+674 TIEMAHTLKLQVI
-687 AEGAETQEQLDFLMK
+687 AEGVETPAQLAFLNR
-702 HGCDLYQGYLFSHPV
+702 HGCDTYQGYLFSRPV
-717 PPEEIPNMFLATR
+717 PPEEIPDKLPAGNR
-730 RKTFPV
+730 

>member
-1 MLTKRSKRGTPLV
+1 MLTRKVKRGTPLV
-14 MVVDDDDAVRLLARE
+14 MVVDDDHAVRLLARE

-34 GFAVWD
+34 GFAVRD
-40 TETGELALDAFEE
+40 ARSGEEALLAFEE
-53 KSPDIVLLDVMMP
+53 SSPDIVLLDVVMP
-66 GIDGFSVCSAIR
+66 GIDGFTVCSAIR
-78 RTASGRDT
+78 HTASGHDT

-98 SIDCAF
+98 SINCAY

-128 LRASGALEQL
+128 LRASGAMEQL
-138 RESRAGLAHAQS
+138 RESREGLAHAQS

-155 SWEWDLVTGEIRC
+155 SWEWDLATGEIRC
-168 SEEVYNICCINGE
+168 SEEVYNICCTEG
-181 KPNGTYFNHITLGR
+181 G
-195 EVCHICCLDEEK
+195 K
-207 GDNPILEPV
+207 GGNPILDSV

-225 STIEDAIARRAPV
+225 NSLDDAVARCAPL

-244 LLGGVIERTLHAE
+244 LLEDSVERTLHAE
-257 LVTVLDQGGEPVC
+257 LVTVLDQGGTPIC

-312 ALVFANRNDRMIAVL
+312 ALVFANRNDRMLAVL

-367 ARGEEDGPPSLVSRL
+367 ARAEDDGPPSLVSRL

-399 VAKVARRILEAVS
+399 VAKVARRILEAIS

-422 FVSTSIGIS
+422 FLSTSIGIS
-431 LYPFDACT
+431 LYPFDANS

-452 HAKEQGRNGYQIY
+452 QAKEQGRNGYQIY
-465 DESMSAKALER
+465 DESMNAKALER

-483 HKALKDEEFTI
+483 HKALKEDEFTV
-494 YYQPQVSS
+494 YYQPQVSARS
-502 GTGEV
+502 GEV
-507 VGIEALVRWKS
+507 VGVEALVRWNS
-518 RELGMVEPA
+518 RELGIVEPG
-527 RFLPLAEEIGLI
+527 RFLPLAEEIGLV

-547 MHACRQHKIWLDA
+547 RKACRQHQSWLAA
-560 GLPPV
+560 GHAPV

-570 ISGQHFM
+570 ISGQHFL
-577 KNELLETVT
+577 KNDLLETVT
-586 AIIADSGLDPGLLEL
+586 SVLTETGMDPGLLEL

-622 KGMGVR
+622 KTMGVR

-655 RTFIKDIITDPDD
+655 RAFIKDLTNDPDD

-674 TIDMAHTLKLQVI
+674 TIEMAHTLKLQVI
-687 AEGAETQEQLDFLMK
+687 AEGVETPAQLAFLHE
-702 HGCDLYQGYLFSHPV
+702 HGCDSYQGYLFSRPV
-717 PPEEIPNMFLATR
+717 PPEEIPAKLR
-730 RKTFPV
+730 TFGS

>member
-1 MLTKRSKRGTPLV
+1 MLTRKTKRGTPLV
-14 MVVDDDDAVRLLARE
+14 MVVDDDRAVRLLARE

-34 GFAVWD
+34 GFCVWD
-40 TETGELALDAFEE
+40 AGSGEEALQAFEE
-53 KSPDIVLLDVMMP
+53 RGPDIVLLDVVMP

-78 RTASGRDT
+78 RTCSGRDT

-98 SIDCAF
+98 SINCAY

-138 RESRAGLAHAQS
+138 RESREGLAHAQS

-155 SWEWDLVTGEIRC
+155 SWEWDLGTGEIHC
-168 SEEVYNICCINGE
+168 SEEVYNICCTDGE
-181 KPNGTYFNHITLGR
+181 KGG
-195 EVCHICCLDEEK
+195 
-207 GDNPILEPV
+207 NPILDSV

-225 STIEDAIARRAPV
+225 SSIDDAVARRSPL

-244 LLGGVIERTLHAE
+244 LLEDSVERTLHAE
-257 LVTVLDQGGEPVC
+257 LVTVLDEAGLPVC

-312 ALVFANRNDRMIAVL
+312 ALVFANRNDRMLAVL

-367 ARGEEDGPPSLVSRL
+367 ARAEEDGPPSLVSRL

-412 LPYALEGQEV
+412 FPYVLEGQEV

-452 HAKEQGRNGYQIY
+452 QAKEQGRNGYQIY
-465 DESMSAKALER
+465 DESMNAKALER

-483 HKALKDEEFTI
+483 HKAIKEEEFAI
-494 YYQPQVSS
+494 YYQPQVS
-502 GTGEV
+502 GRTGEV
-507 VGIEALVRWKS
+507 VGVEALVRWNS
-518 RELGMVEPA
+518 RDFGLVEPA
-527 RFLPLAEEIGLI
+527 RFLPLAEEIGLVVM
-539 IQIDQWVM
+539 IDRWVM
-547 MHACRQHKIWLDA
+547 RNACRQHKCWLDA
-560 GLPPV
+560 GLAPI

-570 ISGQHFM
+570 ISGQHFA
-577 KNELLETVT
+577 KSDLLETVT
-586 AIIADSGLDPGLLEL
+586 GILAESGLDPGLLEL

-610 HTEKTVKTLKAL
+610 HTEKTVKTLKSL
-622 KGMGVR
+622 KAMGVR

-655 RTFIKDIITDPDD
+655 RTFIKDITDDPDD

-674 TIDMAHTLKLQVI
+674 TIEMAHTLKLQVI
-687 AEGAETQEQLDFLMK
+687 AEGVETEAQLDFLKK
-702 HGCDLYQGYLFSHPV
+702 HGCDVYQGYLFSRPV
-717 PPEEIPNMFLATR
+717 PPEEIPDLLLTR
-730 RKTFPV
+730 RK

>member
-1 MLTKRSKRGTPLV
+1 MLTRKVKRGTPLV
-14 MVVDDDDAVRLLARE
+14 MVVDDDNAIRLLARE
-29 TLEHS
+29 TLENS
-34 GFAVWD
+34 GFAVRD
-40 TETGELALDAFEE
+40 AGTGEEALSSFEE
-53 KSPDIVLLDVMMP
+53 NCPDIVLLDVMMP

-78 RTASGRDT
+78 RIPTGRDT

-98 SIDCAF
+98 SINCAY

-116 NWHILRYRVSYM
+116 NWHILRYRVNYM
-128 LRASGALEQL
+128 LRASGAMEQL
-138 RESRAGLAHAQS
+138 RESREGLAHAQS

-155 SWEWDLVTGEIRC
+155 SWEWDLASGEIRC
-168 SEEVYNICCINGE
+168 SEEVYNICCTNGE
-181 KPNGTYFNHITLGR
+181 KVG
-195 EVCHICCLDEEK
+195 
-207 GDNPILEPV
+207 NPILDPV
-216 HQLDRSFVQ
+216 HQLDRAFVQ
-225 STIEDAIARRAPV
+225 SSLDDAIARRAPL

-244 LLGGVIERTLHAE
+244 LLDDSVERTLHAE
-257 LVTVLDQGGEPVC
+257 LVTVLDKGGCAVC

-285 EQIRLLAYYD
+285 EQIRQLAYYD

-312 ALVFANRNDRMIAVL
+312 ALTFANRNDRMLAVL

-367 ARGEEDGPPSLVSRL
+367 ARGDEDGPPSLVSRL

-399 VAKVARRILEAVS
+399 VAKVARRILEAIS

-422 FVSTSIGIS
+422 FLSTSIGIS
-431 LYPFDACT
+431 LYPFDA
-439 ANDLIRNADGAMY
+439 ANASDLIRNADGAMY
-452 HAKEQGRNGYQIY
+452 QAKEQGRNGYQIY
-465 DESMSAKALER
+465 DESMNAKALER

-483 HKALKDEEFTI
+483 HKALKEEEFTV

-502 GTGEV
+502 STGKLEGV
-507 VGIEALVRWKS
+507 EALVRWNS
-518 RELGMVEPA
+518 RELGMVEPG
-527 RFLPLAEEIGLI
+527 RFLALAEEIGLV

-547 MHACRQHKIWLDA
+547 RSACRQHKRWLDA
-560 GLPPV
+560 GLPPM

-570 ISGQHFM
+570 ISGQHFL
-577 KNELLETVT
+577 KNDLLETVT
-586 AIIADSGLDPGLLEL
+586 SVLAETGMNPELLEL
-601 ELTEGVLMA
+601 ELTEGVLMIN
-610 HTEKTVKTLKAL
+610 TEKTVTTLKAL
-622 KGMGVR
+622 KAMGVR

-655 RTFIKDIITDPDD
+655 RSFINDVTHDPDD

-674 TIDMAHTLKLQVI
+674 TIEMAHTLKLHVI
-687 AEGAETQEQLDFLMK
+687 AEGVETEAQLEFLRE
-702 HGCDLYQGYLFSHPV
+702 HGCDTYQGYLFSRPV
-717 PPEEIPNMFLATR
+717 PPEAVPALLR
-730 RKTFPV
+730 RET

>member
-1 MLTKRSKRGTPLV
+1 MLTRKAKRSTPLV
-14 MVVDDDDAVRLLARE
+14 MVVDDDQAVRLLARE
-29 TLEHS
+29 TLENS
-34 GFAVWD
+34 GFTVRD
-40 TETGELALDAFEE
+40 VENGEQALEE
-53 KSPDIVLLDVMMP
+53 FDVHAPDIVLLDVMMP

-98 SIDCAF
+98 SIDCAY

-116 NWHILRYRVSYM
+116 NWHVLGYRVSYM

-168 SEEVYNICCINGE
+168 SEEVYSICSID
-181 KPNGTYFNHITLGR
+181 R
-195 EVCHICCLDEEK
+195 SSK
-207 GDNPILEPV
+207 GGNPILDPV
-216 HQLDRSFVQ
+216 HPLDRGFVQ
-225 STIEDAIARRAPV
+225 GSIEEAIGRRAPL
-238 SFDYRI
+238 SFDYRVT
-244 LLGGVIERTLHAE
+244 LGVGERTLHAE
-257 LVTVLDQGGEPVC
+257 LVTVLDEQGEAVC

-312 ALVFANRNDRMIAVL
+312 ALVFANRYDRMLAVL

-353 ADRLLRCVRRSDCL
+353 ADRLLRCVRRGDCL
-367 ARGEEDGPPSLVSRL
+367 ARADEECPPSLVSRL

-387 TIMLSDIDHFQD
+387 TIMLSDIEHFQD
-399 VAKVARRILEAVS
+399 VAKIARRILEAVS
-412 LPYALEGQEV
+412 VPYSLEGQEV

-431 LYPFDACT
+431 LYPFDATT
-439 ANDLIRNADGAMY
+439 ASDLIRNADGAMY
-452 HAKEQGRNGYQIY
+452 QAKEQGRNGYQIY
-465 DESMSAKALER
+465 DESMNAKALER

-483 HKALKDEEFTI
+483 HKALKEEEFTV
-494 YYQPQVSS
+494 YYQPQVSNQS
-502 GTGEV
+502 GRV
-507 VGIEALVRWKS
+507 VGIEALVRWNSK
-518 RELGMVEPA
+518 ELGLVEPG
-527 RFLPLAEEIGLI
+527 RFLPLAEENGLV

-547 MHACRQHKIWLDA
+547 REACRQHKLWLDS

-565 TLALN
+565 TLAIN
-570 ISGQHFM
+570 ISGQQFV

-586 AIIADSGLDPGLLEL
+586 SVLKESGLDPGLLEL

-610 HTEKTVKTLKAL
+610 HTERTVKTLQAL

-655 RTFIKDIITDPDD
+655 RTFINDITTDPDD

-674 TIDMAHTLKLQVI
+674 TIEMAHTLKLKVI
-687 AEGAETQEQLDFLMK
+687 AEGVETKPQLDFLTK
-702 HGCDLYQGYLFSHPV
+702 NGCDMYQGYLFSKPV
-717 PPEEIPNMFLATR
+717 PSKELPRLFNCR
-730 RKTFPV
+730 Q

>member
-1 MLTKRSKRGTPLV
+1 MLTRKTKRSTPLV
-14 MVVDDDDAVRLLARE
+14 MVVDDDEAVRLLARE

-40 TETGELALDAFEE
+40 AGSGEQALEVFED
-53 KSPDIVLLDVMMP
+53 KRPDIVLLDVMMP
-66 GIDGFSVCSAIR
+66 GVNGFCVCSEIR
-78 RTASGRDT
+78 RTMCGRDT

-98 SIDCAF
+98 SIDCAY

-116 NWHILRYRVSYM
+116 NWYILRYRVSYM

-138 RESRAGLAHAQS
+138 RESKAGLAHAQS

-155 SWEWDLVTGEIRC
+155 SWEWDLATDEMRC
-168 SEEVYNICCINGE
+168 SEEVYSICCTDGERNG
-181 KPNGTYFNHITLGR
+181 
-195 EVCHICCLDEEK
+195 
-207 GDNPILEPV
+207 NPILDQV
-216 HQLDRSFVQ
+216 HELDRAFVRN
-225 STIEDAIARRAPV
+225 SIEDAIAKRVPL

-244 LLGGVIERTLHAE
+244 LLGGTVERTLHAE
-257 LVTVLDQGGEPVC
+257 LVAVLDESGEPIC
-270 LTGTIQDITERKHAE
+270 LTGTVQDITERKHAE

-312 ALVFANRNDRMIAVL
+312 ALLFANRNDRMIAVL

-353 ADRLLRCVRRSDCL
+353 ADRLLRCVRRGDCL
-367 ARGEEDGPPSLVSRL
+367 ARADEEGPPSLVSRL

-387 TIMLSDIDHFQD
+387 TIMLSEIDHFQD
-399 VAKVARRILEAVS
+399 IAKVARRILEAVS

-422 FVSTSIGIS
+422 FISTSIGIS

-439 ANDLIRNADGAMY
+439 ASDLIRNADGAMY

-465 DESMSAKALER
+465 DESMNARALER

-483 HKALKDEEFTI
+483 HKALKEEEFTI
-494 YYQPQVSS
+494 FYQPQVSTR
-502 GTGEV
+502 TGQV
-507 VGIEALVRWKS
+507 VGIEALVRWNS
-518 RELGMVEPA
+518 RELGLVEPG
-527 RFLPLAEEIGLI
+527 RFLPLAEEIGLV

-547 MHACRQHKIWLDA
+547 MHACRQHKIWIDA

-577 KNELLETVT
+577 KNELLESVM
-586 AIIADSGLDPGLLEL
+586 AILADSGLDPGLLEL

-655 RTFIKDIITDPDD
+655 RSFINEITTDPDD

-674 TIDMAHTLKLQVI
+674 TIEMAHTLKLQVI
-687 AEGAETQEQLDFLMK
+687 AEGVETQAQLDFLLK
-702 HGCDLYQGYLFSHPV
+702 NGCDIYQGYLFSRPI
-717 PPEEIPNMFLATR
+717 PPEEIPNLYRTAL
-730 RKTFPV
+730 

>member
-1 MLTKRSKRGTPLV
+1 
-14 MVVDDDDAVRLLARE
+14 MVIDDDDAIRLLARE
-29 TLEHS
+29 TLQQF
-34 GFAVWD
+34 GYAVWD
-40 TETGELALDAFEE
+40 SPSGELALASFEE
-53 KSPDIVLLDVMMP
+53 RSPDIVLLDVMMP
-66 GIDGFSVCSAIR
+66 GMDGFSVCSAIR
-78 RTASGRDT
+78 RSPAGRDT

-98 SIDCAF
+98 SIDAAYQ
-104 EAGATDFITKPI
+104 AGATDFVTKPI

-128 LRASGALEQL
+128 LRAGSVVEQL
-138 RESRAGLAHAQS
+138 RESREGLAHAQS

-155 SWEWDLVTGEIRC
+155 SWEWDLATGEMRC
-168 SEEVYNICCINGE
+168 SEEVY
-181 KPNGTYFNHITLGR
+181 
-195 EVCHICCLDEEK
+195 HICCTDR
-207 GDNPILEPV
+207 GSVSNPILDPV
-216 HQLDRSFVQ
+216 HQLDRGFVQ
-225 STIEDAIARRAPV
+225 GCIDEAIRKRLPM
-238 SFDYRI
+238 SFDYRV
-244 LLGGVIERTLHAE
+244 LLGGTLERTLHAE
-257 LVTVLDQGGEPVC
+257 LATVVDHKGEAVG
-270 LTGTIQDITERKHAE
+270 LTGTIQDITERKNAE

-312 ALVFANRNDRMIAVL
+312 ALVYANRNDRMLAVL

-338 DTLGHGVGDRLLQDV
+338 DTLGHGMGDRLLQDV
-353 ADRLLRCVRRSDCL
+353 ADRLLRCVRKSDCL
-367 ARGEEDGPPSLVSRL
+367 SRGDEDTPASLVSRL

-387 TIMLSDIDHFQD
+387 TIMLSDIEHFQD
-399 VAKVARRILEAVS
+399 VAKVARRVLEAVS
-412 LPYALEGQEV
+412 LPYSLEGQEV

-431 LYPFDACT
+431 LYPFDACN
-439 ANDLIRNADGAMY
+439 ASDLIRNADGAMY

-465 DESMSAKALER
+465 DESMNARALER

-494 YYQPQVSS
+494 FYQPQVAS

-507 VGIEALVRWKS
+507 VGIEALVRWNS
-518 RELGMVEPA
+518 RELGFVEPA
-527 RFLPLAEEIGLI
+527 RFLPVAEEIGLI
-539 IQIDQWVM
+539 IRIDQWVM
-547 MHACRQHKIWLDA
+547 AQACRQLKRWLDA

-586 AIIADSGLDPGLLEL
+586 SILDETGLDPGLVEL

-610 HTEKTVKTLKAL
+610 HTERTVKTLNDL
-622 KGMGVR
+622 KGLGLR

-655 RTFIKDIITDPDD
+655 RAFINDIITDPDD

-674 TIDMAHTLKLQVI
+674 TIEMAHTLKLEVI
-687 AEGAETQEQLDFLMK
+687 AEGVETQPQLDFLMQ
-702 HGCDLYQGYLFSHPV
+702 HGCELYQGYFFSHPV
-717 PPEEIPNMFLATR
+717 PAEEIPDILLRSR
-730 RKTFPV
+730 RPAPQSQEPQIDREEPSPVPVP

>member
-1 MLTKRSKRGTPLV
+1 MLTRKAKRSTPLV
-14 MVVDDDDAVRLLARE
+14 MVVDDDQAVRLLARE
-29 TLEHS
+29 TLENS
-34 GFAVWD
+34 GFTVRD
-40 TETGELALDAFEE
+40 VENGEQALEEFDAHA
-53 KSPDIVLLDVMMP
+53 PDIVLLDVMMP

-98 SIDCAF
+98 SIDCAY

-116 NWHILRYRVSYM
+116 NWHVLGYRVSYM
-128 LRASGALEQL
+128 LRASSALEQL
-138 RESRAGLAHAQS
+138 RESKAGLAHAQS

-155 SWEWDLVTGEIRC
+155 SWEWDLATGEIRC
-168 SEEVYNICCINGE
+168 SEEVYSICCID
-181 KPNGTYFNHITLGR
+181 R
-195 EVCHICCLDEEK
+195 CLHR
-207 GDNPILEPV
+207 GNPILDPV
-216 HQLDRSFVQ
+216 HPQDLAFVQ
-225 STIEDAIARRAPV
+225 GAIEEAIAKRAPL

-244 LLGGVIERTLHAE
+244 LLGAGERTLHAE
-257 LVTVLDQGGEPVC
+257 LVTVLDEQGEPIC

-312 ALVFANRNDRMIAVL
+312 ALVFANRHDRMLAVL

-353 ADRLLRCVRRSDCL
+353 ADRLLRCVRRGDCL
-367 ARGEEDGPPSLVSRL
+367 ARADEECPPSLVSRL

-387 TIMLSDIDHFQD
+387 TIMLSDIEHFQD
-399 VAKVARRILEAVS
+399 VAKIARRILEAVS
-412 LPYALEGQEV
+412 VPYALEGQEV

-431 LYPFDACT
+431 LYPFDATT
-439 ANDLIRNADGAMY
+439 ASDLIRNADGAMY
-452 HAKEQGRNGYQIY
+452 QAKEQGRNGYQIY
-465 DESMSAKALER
+465 DESMNAKALER

-483 HKALKDEEFTI
+483 HKALKEEEFAV
-494 YYQPQVSS
+494 YYQPQISTLS
-502 GTGEV
+502 GRV
-507 VGIEALVRWKS
+507 VGIEALVRWNSK
-518 RELGMVEPA
+518 ELGLVEPC
-527 RFLPLAEEIGLI
+527 RFLPLAEEIGLV
-539 IQIDQWVM
+539 IQIDQLVM
-547 MHACRQHKIWLDA
+547 REACRQHKLWLDA

-565 TLALN
+565 TLAIN
-570 ISGQHFM
+570 ISGQQFM

-586 AIIADSGLDPGLLEL
+586 AVLKESGLDPGLLEL

-610 HTEKTVKTLKAL
+610 HTERTVKTLQAL

-655 RTFIKDIITDPDD
+655 RTFINDITTDPDD
-668 AAITLA
+668 AAITVA
-674 TIDMAHTLKLQVI
+674 TIEMAHTLKLKVI
-687 AEGAETQEQLDFLMK
+687 AEGVETNPQLDFLSK
-702 HGCDLYQGYLFSHPV
+702 NGCDMYQGYLFSKPV
-717 PPEEIPNMFLATR
+717 PPSELPRLLNSR
-730 RKTFPV
+730 R

>member
-1 MLTKRSKRGTPLV
+1 

-29 TLEHS
+29 TLEQC
-34 GFAVWD
+34 GYMVADVKN
-40 TETGELALDAFEE
+40 GEQAIGIFNE
-53 KSPDIVLLDVMMP
+53 KLPDIVLLDVVMP
-66 GIDGFSVCSAIR
+66 EVDGFCVCSAIR
-78 RTASGRDT
+78 STEIGHDT
-86 PVLMMTGLDDLE
+86 PILMMTGLEDLD
-98 SIDCAF
+98 SIDSAYK
-104 EAGATDFITKPI
+104 AGATDFITKPI
-116 NWHILRYRVSYM
+116 NWHILRYRVNYM
-128 LRASGALEQL
+128 LRASAAMEQL
-138 RESRAGLAHAQS
+138 KESRAGLAHAQS

-155 SWEWDLVTGEIRC
+155 SWEWDLSSGEIRC
-168 SEEVYNICCINGE
+168 SEEVFSICCPEGE
-181 KPNGTYFNHITLGR
+181 R
-195 EVCHICCLDEEK
+195 CE
-207 GDNPILEPV
+207 NPILDQV
-216 HQLDRSFVQ
+216 HPLDRCMVQ
-225 STIEDAIARRAPV
+225 GQIDDAVAKRSAV

-244 LLGGVIERTLHAE
+244 LLGGNTERTLHAE
-257 LVTVLDQGGEPVC
+257 IVTVLDEGGDAVC
-270 LTGTIQDITERKHAE
+270 LTGTIQDITDRKNAE

-305 FLQQLEQ
+305 FIQQLEQ
-312 ALVFANRNDRMIAVL
+312 AVVYANRNDRMLAVL

-353 ADRLLRCVRRSDCL
+353 ADRLLRCVRKNDCL
-367 ARGEEDGPPSLVSRL
+367 ARADEEGPPSLVSRL

-399 VAKVARRILEAVS
+399 VAKVARRILDAVS
-412 LPYALEGQEV
+412 LPYSLEGQEV
-422 FVSTSIGIS
+422 FISTSIGIS
-431 LYPFDACT
+431 LYPFDACN
-439 ANDLIRNADGAMY
+439 ASELIRNADGAMY

-465 DESMSAKALER
+465 DESMNAKALER

-483 HKALKDEEFTI
+483 HKALKEQEFVI
-494 YYQPQVSS
+494 YYQPQVAAR
-502 GTGEV
+502 TGEV
-507 VGIEALVRWKS
+507 VGIEALVRWNS
-518 RELGMVEPA
+518 RELGVVEPV
-527 RFLPLAEEIGLI
+527 RFLPLAEEIGLV

-547 MHACRQHKIWLDA
+547 AQACRQLRRWLDA

-565 TLALN
+565 TLAVN

-586 AIIADSGLDPGLLEL
+586 EVLAETGIDPALLEL

-610 HTEKTVKTLKAL
+610 HTERTVKTLKAL

-655 RTFIKDIITDPDD
+655 RSFINEIITDPDD

-674 TIDMAHTLKLQVI
+674 TIEMAHTLKLQVI
-687 AEGAETQEQLDFLMK
+687 AEGVETPAQLEFLMRN
-702 HGCDLYQGYLFSHPV
+702 GCDNYQGYLFSRPV
-717 PPEEIPNMFLATR
+717 PPEEIPQIIPFAP
-730 RKTFPV
+730 PVFKAAIPPSDSPPAV

>member
-1 MLTKRSKRGTPLV
+1 MLTRKTKRNTPLV
-14 MVVDDDDAVRLLARE
+14 MVVDDDEAVRLLARE
-29 TLEHS
+29 TLEQS
-34 GFAVWD
+34 GFSVCEA
-40 TETGELALDAFEE
+40 ETGEKALESFDGCA
-53 KSPDIVLLDVMMP
+53 PDIVLLDVVMP
-66 GIDGFSVCSAIR
+66 GIDGFSVCSTIR
-78 RTASGRDT
+78 RTTAGRDT

-98 SIDCAF
+98 SIDSAY

-116 NWHILRYRVSYM
+116 NWHVLGYRVSYM

-155 SWEWDLVTGEIRC
+155 SWEWDLGTGEIRC
-168 SEEVYNICCINGE
+168 SEEVYS
-181 KPNGTYFNHITLGR
+181 
-195 EVCHICCLDEEK
+195 ICCLDGGR
-207 GDNPILEPV
+207 GDGNPILEPV
-216 HQLDRSFVQ
+216 HHLDRTFVQ
-225 STIEDAIARRAPV
+225 NSIDDAIARRAPL

-244 LLGGVIERTLHAE
+244 HLGNQERTLHAE
-257 LVTVLDQGGEPVC
+257 LVTVLDEAGDPVC

-312 ALVFANRNDRMIAVL
+312 ALVFANRNDRMLAVL

-338 DTLGHGVGDRLLQDV
+338 DTLGHGMGDRLLQDV

-367 ARGEEDGPPSLVSRL
+367 ARAEDDCPPSLVSRL

-387 TIMLSDIDHFQD
+387 TIMLSDIEHFQD

-412 LPYALEGQEV
+412 VPYSLDGQEV

-431 LYPFDACT
+431 LYPFDAST
-439 ANDLIRNADGAMY
+439 ASDLIRNADGAMY
-452 HAKEQGRNGYQIY
+452 QAKEQGRNGYQIY
-465 DESMSAKALER
+465 DESMNAKALER

-483 HKALKDEEFTI
+483 HKALKDEEFTVF
-494 YYQPQVSS
+494 YQPQVCSRS
-502 GTGEV
+502 GEV
-507 VGIEALVRWKS
+507 VGIEALVRWNSK
-518 RELGMVEPA
+518 ELGMVEPA
-527 RFLPLAEEIGLI
+527 RFLPLAEEIGLV

-547 MHACRQHKIWLDA
+547 RQACRQHKLWLDA
-560 GLPPV
+560 GFPRI
-565 TLALN
+565 TLAVN
-570 ISGQHFM
+570 ISGQQFM

-586 AIIADSGLDPGLLEL
+586 TILGASGLDPGLLEL

-610 HTEKTVKTLKAL
+610 HTERTIKTLQAL

-655 RTFIKDIITDPDD
+655 RTFIKDITTDPDD
-668 AAITLA
+668 AAITVA
-674 TIDMAHTLKLQVI
+674 TIEMAHTLKLQVI
-687 AEGAETQEQLDFLMK
+687 AEGVETRAQLDFLSRN
-702 HGCDLYQGYLFSHPV
+702 GCDLYQGYLYSRPV
-717 PPEEIPNMFLATR
+717 PPEEIPALLAATPAG
-730 RKTFPV
+730 TGSPPADHLPAPEAVFPSDPPTA

>member
-1 MLTKRSKRGTPLV
+1 MLTRKTKRGTPLV
-14 MVVDDDDAVRLLARE
+14 MVVDDDRAVRLLARE

-34 GFAVWD
+34 GFCVWD
-40 TETGELALDAFEE
+40 ACSGEEALQAFEE
-53 KSPDIVLLDVMMP
+53 RGPDIVLLDVVMP

-78 RTASGRDT
+78 RTCSGRDT

-98 SIDCAF
+98 SINCAY

-138 RESRAGLAHAQS
+138 RESREGLAHAQS

-155 SWEWDLVTGEIRC
+155 SWEWDLGTGEIHC
-168 SEEVYNICCINGE
+168 SEEVYNICCTDGE
-181 KPNGTYFNHITLGR
+181 KGG
-195 EVCHICCLDEEK
+195 
-207 GDNPILEPV
+207 NPILDSV

-225 STIEDAIARRAPV
+225 SSIDDAVARRSPL

-244 LLGGVIERTLHAE
+244 LLEDSVERTLHAE
-257 LVTVLDQGGEPVC
+257 LVTVLDEAGLPVC

-312 ALVFANRNDRMIAVL
+312 ALVFANRNDRMLAVL

-367 ARGEEDGPPSLVSRL
+367 ARAEEDGPPSLVSRL

-412 LPYALEGQEV
+412 FPYVLEGQEV

-452 HAKEQGRNGYQIY
+452 QAKEQGRNGYQIY
-465 DESMSAKALER
+465 DESMNAKALER

-483 HKALKDEEFTI
+483 HKAIKEEEFAI

-502 GTGEV
+502 RTGEV
-507 VGIEALVRWKS
+507 VGVEALVRWNS
-518 RELGMVEPA
+518 RDFGLVEPA
-527 RFLPLAEEIGLI
+527 RFLPLAEEIGLVVM
-539 IQIDQWVM
+539 IDRWVM
-547 MHACRQHKIWLDA
+547 RNACRQHKCWLDA
-560 GLPPV
+560 GLAPI

-570 ISGQHFM
+570 ISGQHFA
-577 KNELLETVT
+577 KSDLLETVT
-586 AIIADSGLDPGLLEL
+586 GILAESGLDPGLLEL

-610 HTEKTVKTLKAL
+610 HTEKTVKTLKSL
-622 KGMGVR
+622 KAMGVR

-655 RTFIKDIITDPDD
+655 RTFIKDITDDPDD

-674 TIDMAHTLKLQVI
+674 TIEMAHTLKLQVI
-687 AEGAETQEQLDFLMK
+687 AEGVETEAQLDFLKK
-702 HGCDLYQGYLFSHPV
+702 HGCDVYQGYLFSRPV
-717 PPEEIPNMFLATR
+717 PPEEIPELLLTR
-730 RKTFPV
+730 RK

>member
-1 MLTKRSKRGTPLV
+1 MLTRKVKRATPLV
-14 MVVDDDDAVRLLARE
+14 MVVDDDQAVRLLARE
-29 TLEHS
+29 TLELS
-34 GFAVWD
+34 GFAVRD
-40 TETGELALDAFEE
+40 AESGEEALQSFEE
-53 KSPDIVLLDVMMP
+53 SSPDIVLLDVVMP
-66 GIDGFSVCSAIR
+66 GIDGFSVCNAIR
-78 RTASGRDT
+78 QTASGRDT

-98 SIDCAF
+98 SINCAF

-138 RESRAGLAHAQS
+138 RESREGLAHAQS

-155 SWEWDLVTGEIRC
+155 SWEWDLASGEFRC
-168 SEEVYNICCINGE
+168 SEEVYNICCTGGE
-181 KPNGTYFNHITLGR
+181 KGG
-195 EVCHICCLDEEK
+195 
-207 GDNPILEPV
+207 NPILDSV

-225 STIEDAIARRAPV
+225 TSLEDAIARRAPL

-244 LLGGVIERTLHAE
+244 LLEESIERTLHAE
-257 LVTVLDQGGEPVC
+257 LVTVLDQAGTAVC
-270 LTGTIQDITERKHAE
+270 LTGTIQDITERKRAE

-312 ALVFANRNDRMIAVL
+312 ALVFANRNDRMLAVL

-367 ARGEEDGPPSLVSRL
+367 ARAEEDGPTSLVSRL

-399 VAKVARRILEAVS
+399 VAKVARRILEAIS
-412 LPYALEGQEV
+412 HPYAFERQEV
-422 FVSTSIGIS
+422 FLSTSIGIS
-431 LYPFDACT
+431 LYPFDACS
-439 ANDLIRNADGAMY
+439 ASDLIRNADGAMY
-452 HAKEQGRNGYQIY
+452 QAKEQGRNGYQIY

-483 HKALKDEEFTI
+483 HKALKEGEFAI
-494 YYQPQVSS
+494 YYQPQVSARS
-502 GTGEV
+502 GKV
-507 VGIEALVRWKS
+507 VGLEALVRWNS
-518 RELGMVEPA
+518 RELGVVEPG
-527 RFLPLAEEIGLI
+527 RFLPLAEEIGLV
-539 IQIDQWVM
+539 IQIDQWM
-547 MHACRQHKIWLDA
+547 MLNACLQYKAWVDA
-560 GLPPV
+560 GIAPV

-570 ISGQHFM
+570 ISGQHFL
-577 KNELLETVT
+577 KNDLLATVT
-586 AIIADSGLDPGLLEL
+586 TVLAETGMDPGCLEL

-610 HTEKTVKTLKAL
+610 HTEKTVKTLMAL
-622 KGMGVR
+622 KAMGVR

-655 RTFIKDIITDPDD
+655 RTFISDITSNPDD

-674 TIDMAHTLKLQVI
+674 TIEMAHTLKLHVI
-687 AEGAETQEQLDFLMK
+687 AEGVETPTQLAFLNE
-702 HGCDLYQGYLFSHPV
+702 HGCDSYQGYLFSRPVRPEEV
-717 PPEEIPNMFLATR
+717 PPLL
-730 RKTFPV
+730 KG

>member
-1 MLTKRSKRGTPLV
+1 MLTRKSKRGTPLV
-14 MVVDDDDAVRLLARE
+14 MVVDDDHAVRLLARE

-34 GFAVWD
+34 GFAVRD
-40 TETGELALDAFEE
+40 AGSGEEALTKFEE
-53 KSPDIVLLDVMMP
+53 SRPDIVLLDVVMP

-98 SIDCAF
+98 SIDCAY

-138 RESRAGLAHAQS
+138 RESREGLAHAQS

-155 SWEWDLVTGEIRC
+155 SWEWDLATGEMRC
-168 SEEVYNICCINGE
+168 SEEVYNICSSDGAR
-181 KPNGTYFNHITLGR
+181 LG
-195 EVCHICCLDEEK
+195 
-207 GDNPILEPV
+207 NPILDPV
-216 HQLDRSFVQ
+216 HQLDRALVQ
-225 STIEDAIARRAPV
+225 CSLDDAVARRVPM

-244 LLGGVIERTLHAE
+244 LLDNELERTLHAE
-257 LVTVLDQGGEPVC
+257 LVTVLDQEGNPVC

-312 ALVFANRNDRMIAVL
+312 ALIYANRNDRMLAVL

-353 ADRLLRCVRRSDCL
+353 ADRLLRCVRRGDCL
-367 ARGEEDGPPSLVSRL
+367 ARAEEDGPPSLVSRL

-399 VAKVARRILEAVS
+399 VAKVARRILEAIS
-412 LPYALEGQEV
+412 LPYSLEGQEV
-422 FVSTSIGIS
+422 FLSTSIGIS
-431 LYPFDACT
+431 LYPFDAST
-439 ANDLIRNADGAMY
+439 ASDLIRNADGAMY
-452 HAKEQGRNGYQIY
+452 QAKEQGRNGYQIY
-465 DESMSAKALER
+465 DESMNAKALER

-483 HKALKDEEFTI
+483 HKALKEEEFTI

-502 GTGEV
+502 RTGRV
-507 VGIEALVRWKS
+507 VGVEALVRWNS
-518 RELGMVEPA
+518 RELGIVEPG
-527 RFLPLAEEIGLI
+527 RFLPLAEEIGLVV
-539 IQIDQWVM
+539 QIDQWM
-547 MHACRQHKIWLDA
+547 MRHACRQHKIWLDA
-560 GLPPV
+560 GLPPF

-570 ISGQHFM
+570 ISGQHFL
-577 KNELLETVT
+577 KNDLLDTVT
-586 AIIADSGLDPGLLEL
+586 AVLKETGLEPGLLEL

-610 HTEKTVKTLKAL
+610 HTEKTVKTLQAL
-622 KGMGVR
+622 KEMGVR

-655 RTFIKDIITDPDD
+655 RTFINDITSDPDD

-674 TIDMAHTLKLQVI
+674 TIEMAHTLKLQVI
-687 AEGAETQEQLDFLMK
+687 AEGVETQAQLDFLND
-702 HGCDLYQGYLFSHPV
+702 HGCDTYQGYLFSRPV
-717 PPEEIPNMFLATR
+717 PPDAIPPMLALCPPLASQTDLCG
-730 RKTFPV
+730 V

>member
-1 MLTKRSKRGTPLV
+1 MLTRKTKRNTPLV
-14 MVVDDDDAVRLLARE
+14 MVVDDDQAVRLLARE
-29 TLEHS
+29 TLENS
-34 GFAVWD
+34 GFVVRDA
-40 TETGELALDAFEE
+40 ENGEQALEEFEVHV
-53 KSPDIVLLDVMMP
+53 PDIVLLDVMMP

-78 RTASGRDT
+78 RTSCGRDT
-86 PVLMMTGLDDLE
+86 PVLMMTGLDDLA
-98 SIDCAF
+98 SIDSAY

-116 NWHILRYRVSYM
+116 NWHILGYRVSYM

-138 RESRAGLAHAQS
+138 RESKAGLAHAQS

-155 SWEWDLVTGEIRC
+155 SWEWDLATGEIRC
-168 SEEVYNICCINGE
+168 SEEVYSICCIDRNKQG
-181 KPNGTYFNHITLGR
+181 G
-195 EVCHICCLDEEK
+195 
-207 GDNPILEPV
+207 NPILDAV
-216 HQLDRSFVQ
+216 HHQDRAFVQ
-225 STIEDAIARRAPV
+225 NSIDDAVARRSPF

-244 LLGGVIERTLHAE
+244 LLEGSERTLHAE
-257 LVTVLDQGGEPVC
+257 LVTVLDEVGEPVC

-312 ALVFANRNDRMIAVL
+312 ALVFANRNDRMLAVL

-367 ARGEEDGPPSLVSRL
+367 ARADEECPPSLVSRL

-387 TIMLSDIDHFQD
+387 TIMLSDIEHFQD

-412 LPYALEGQEV
+412 VPYSLEGQEV

-431 LYPFDACT
+431 LYPFDAST
-439 ANDLIRNADGAMY
+439 ASDLIRNADGAMY
-452 HAKEQGRNGYQIY
+452 QAKEQGRNGYQIY
-465 DESMSAKALER
+465 DESMNAKALER

-483 HKALKDEEFTI
+483 HKALKEEEFTI
-494 YYQPQVSS
+494 HYQPQVCSS
-502 GTGEV
+502 SGEV
-507 VGIEALVRWKS
+507 VGIEALVRWNSK
-518 RELGMVEPA
+518 ELGMVEPC
-527 RFLPLAEEIGLI
+527 RFLPLAEEIGLV

-547 MHACRQHKIWLDA
+547 RQACRQYKLWQKQ

-565 TLALN
+565 TLAIN
-570 ISGQHFM
+570 ISGQQFM

-586 AIIADSGLDPGLLEL
+586 GILKESGVDPGLLEL

-610 HTEKTVKTLKAL
+610 HTEKTIKTLQAL

-655 RTFIKDIITDPDD
+655 RTFIKDITSDPDD
-668 AAITLA
+668 AAITVA
-674 TIDMAHTLKLQVI
+674 TIEMAHTLKLQVI
-687 AEGAETQEQLDFLMK
+687 AEGVETQPQLDFLTRN
-702 HGCDLYQGYLFSHPV
+702 GCDLYQGYLFSRPV
-717 PPEEIPNMFLATR
+717 PPEEITR
-730 RKTFPV
+730 LFTCAR

>member
-1 MLTKRSKRGTPLV
+1 MLTRKVKRGTPLV
-14 MVVDDDDAVRLLARE
+14 MVVDDDHAVRLLARE

-34 GFAVWD
+34 GFAVRD
-40 TETGELALDAFEE
+40 AGSGEEALLAFEE
-53 KSPDIVLLDVMMP
+53 SSPDIVLLDVVMP
-66 GIDGFSVCSAIR
+66 GIDGFTVCSAIR
-78 RTASGRDT
+78 HTASGHDT

-98 SIDCAF
+98 SINCAY

-128 LRASGALEQL
+128 LRASGAMEQL
-138 RESRAGLAHAQS
+138 RESREGLAHAQS

-155 SWEWDLVTGEIRC
+155 SWEWDLATGEIRC
-168 SEEVYNICCINGE
+168 SEEVYNICCTEG
-181 KPNGTYFNHITLGR
+181 G
-195 EVCHICCLDEEK
+195 K
-207 GDNPILEPV
+207 GGNPILDSV

-225 STIEDAIARRAPV
+225 SSLDDAVAQRGPL

-244 LLGGVIERTLHAE
+244 LLEDSVERTLHAE
-257 LVTVLDQGGEPVC
+257 LVTVLDQGGTPIC

-312 ALVFANRNDRMIAVL
+312 ALVFANRNDRMLAVL

-367 ARGEEDGPPSLVSRL
+367 ARAEDDGPPSLVSRL

-399 VAKVARRILEAVS
+399 VAKVARRILEAIS
-412 LPYALEGQEV
+412 LPYSLEGQEV
-422 FVSTSIGIS
+422 FLSTSIGIS
-431 LYPFDACT
+431 LYPFDANS

-452 HAKEQGRNGYQIY
+452 QAKEQGRNGYQIY
-465 DESMSAKALER
+465 DESMNAKALER

-483 HKALKDEEFTI
+483 HKALKEDEFTV
-494 YYQPQVSS
+494 YYQPQVSAR
-502 GTGEV
+502 TGKV
-507 VGIEALVRWKS
+507 VGVEALVRWNS
-518 RELGMVEPA
+518 RELGIVEPG
-527 RFLPLAEEIGLI
+527 RFLPLAEEIGLV

-547 MHACRQHKIWLDA
+547 RNACRQHKSWLAA
-560 GLPPV
+560 GHAPV

-570 ISGQHFM
+570 ISGQHFL
-577 KNELLETVT
+577 KNDLLETVT
-586 AIIADSGLDPGLLEL
+586 SVLAETGMEPGLLEL

-622 KGMGVR
+622 KAMGVR

-655 RTFIKDIITDPDD
+655 RAFIKDLTNDPDD

-674 TIDMAHTLKLQVI
+674 TIEMAHTLKLQVI
-687 AEGAETQEQLDFLMK
+687 AEGVETPAQLAFLHE
-702 HGCDLYQGYLFSHPV
+702 HGCDTYQGYLFSRPV
-717 PPEEIPNMFLATR
+717 PPGEIPAKLRLAGN
-730 RKTFPV
+730 

>member
-1 MLTKRSKRGTPLV
+1 MLTRKSKRAVPLV
-14 MVVDDDDAVRLLARE
+14 MVVDDDQAVRLLARE
-29 TLEHS
+29 TLENS
-34 GFAVWD
+34 GFAVRD
-40 TETGELALDAFEE
+40 AESGEEALAAFALHL
-53 KSPDIVLLDVMMP
+53 PDIVLLDVMMP

-78 RTASGRDT
+78 RTESGRDT

-98 SIDCAF
+98 SIDFAY

-116 NWHILRYRVSYM
+116 NWHILGYRVSYM
-128 LRASGALEQL
+128 LRASCALEQL

-168 SEEVYNICCINGE
+168 SEEVYS
-181 KPNGTYFNHITLGR
+181 
-195 EVCHICCLDEEK
+195 ICCLDRDRLEA
-207 GDNPILEPV
+207 NPILDPV
-216 HQLDRSFVQ
+216 HHQDRALVQ
-225 STIEDAIARRAPV
+225 SSLDDAIAGRAPL

-244 LLGGVIERTLHAE
+244 VIAGGERTLHAE
-257 LVTVLDQGGEPVC
+257 LVTVLDEAGDAVC
-270 LTGTIQDITERKHAE
+270 LTGTIQDITERKRAE

-305 FLQQLEQ
+305 FQQQLEQ
-312 ALVFANRNDRMIAVL
+312 ALVYANRNDRMLAVL

-353 ADRLLRCVRRSDCL
+353 ADRLLRCVRKSDCL
-367 ARGEEDGPPSLVSRL
+367 ARAEDDCPPSLVSRL

-387 TIMLSDIDHFQD
+387 TIMLSDIEHFQD
-399 VAKVARRILEAVS
+399 VARVARRILDTVS
-412 LPYALEGQEV
+412 VPYSLEGQEV

-431 LYPFDACT
+431 LYPFDATT
-439 ANDLIRNADGAMY
+439 ASDLIRNADGAMY
-452 HAKEQGRNGYQIY
+452 QAKEQGRNGYQIY

-483 HKALKDEEFTI
+483 HKALKEGEFTI
-494 YYQPQVSS
+494 FYQPQVASRS
-502 GTGEV
+502 GTV
-507 VGIEALVRWKS
+507 VGLEALVRWNSK
-518 RELGMVEPA
+518 ELGMVEPG
-527 RFLPLAEEIGLI
+527 RFLPLAEEIGLV

-547 MHACRQHKIWLDA
+547 RNACRQLCSWLEA
-560 GLPPV
+560 GMPPV
-565 TLALN
+565 TVAVN

-586 AIIADSGLDPGLLEL
+586 AILDETRLAPELLEL

-610 HTEKTVKTLKAL
+610 HTERTVQTLQAL
-622 KGMGVR
+622 KEMGVR

-655 RTFIKDIITDPDD
+655 RTFINDITTDPDD

-674 TIDMAHTLKLQVI
+674 TIEMAHTLKLQVI
-687 AEGAETQEQLDFLMK
+687 AEGVETPEQLEFLVK
-702 HGCDLYQGYLFSHPV
+702 NRCELYQGYLYSHPV
-717 PPEEIPNMFLATR
+717 VPQEVPKFFRTACAGSAAEGSAPVDGATR
-730 RKTFPV
+730 